1 MAGKV
6 GRPPGDGKG
15 RHGGRPPG
23 GKNKI
28 TKFTKEL
35 IQSFL
40 DENAEEAWACWAEIE
55 NPKDKFLA
63 YLKAAEYVMPKMASV
78 EVKGDKEIP
87 DWMKKLD
94 EIRGI
99 K

>member
-15 RHGGRPPG
+15 RHGGRQPG
-23 GKNKI
+23 SKNKI
-28 TKFTKEL
+28 GKFAKEM
-35 IQSFL
+35 IQKFL
-40 DENAEEAWACWAEIE
+40 DDNAEVAWACWDEIE
-55 NPKDKFLA
+55 NPKDKFNA
-63 YLKAAEYVMPKMASV
+63 FLKVAEFVLPKMASV

-94 EIRGI
+94 EIRGN